1 MIKNKKVSL
10 ADIAMALGVSKTL
23 VSMVLNGKGD
33 ENGISKKTQERVM
46 ELAEEMNYKPNQF
59 ARGLRIG
66 RSNTIGLI
74 VSDISNPFY
83 SRLARSVEDAVSE
96 SGYNLMIC
104 SSDES
109 EEKEMKL
116 LEMLINKQVDGI
128 ILSSTLDSTEHIES
142 LQSEN
147 FPFVLID
154 RVYNDFETNTVVV
167 DNLTGA
173 KEAVEFLI
181 NNGHRKIAALV
192 ISPAHISTQV
202 DRLEGYKEALKKYSI
217 PINQYYQKVIPRDE
231 IYSAINQIFVEWKS
245 DHMMPTAVFVANNQL
260 AIGCL
265 ETIRDLG
272 LTIPRDISIVSFDDI
287 DLFKLY
293 SPPITSVIQPI
304 NSIARNAV
312 EILLDNIKIKDNSD
326 SLVKT
331 HKCLQTNIVVRNSVL
346 KLA

>member
-46 ELAEEMNYKPNQF
+46 ELAESMNYKPNQF
-59 ARGLRIG
+59 ARGLRMG

-128 ILSSTLDSTEHIES
+128 ILSSTLDSTEHIEG
-142 LQSEN
+142 LQNEN

-154 RVYNDFETNTVVV
+154 RIYNDFETNTVVV
-167 DNLTGA
+167 DNKLGA
-173 KEAVEFLI
+173 YEAVDFII
-181 NNGHRKIAALV
+181 NNGHKKIAAFV

-202 DRLEGYKEALKKYSI
+202 DRLEGYKDALKKHSI
-217 PINQYYQKVIPRDE
+217 PLNQYYQKVIPREE
-231 IYSAINQIFVEWKS
+231 IYQTVCQILTEWKT
-245 DHMMPTAVFVANNQL
+245 DHMMPTAIFVANNQI
-260 AIGCL
+260 AIGSL
-265 ETIRDLG
+265 EAIRDLG
-272 LTIPRDISIVSFDDI
+272 LSIPKDISIVSFDDI

-326 SLVKT
+326 SLIKV

-346 KLA
+346 KLG